1 MSRTKIAA
9 AYKAAEQL
17 SVLSKMDFSSEKTAE
32 ITEDDVYA
40 YMPSALGG
48 MLAGTAGIPGA
59 SLISPIALG
68 TMAPEGR
75 GVSRIGHSFAGSALG
90 GLGGL
95 LAGGALGGRVGAM
108 GGLGLGALGGGLKG
122 FSMSREEDPMYMRA
136 IRELG
141 LGYEY

>member
-32 ITEDDVYA
+32 ITEDDVAA
-40 YMPSALGG
+40 YFPSAG
-48 MLAGTAGIPGA
+48 AGIVSNVLGIPGA
-59 SLISPIALG
+59 SLVSPVMLG
-68 TMAPEGR
+68 AMAPEGR
-75 GVSRIGHSFAGSALG
+75 GLSRIGHSMGGGVLGSI
-90 GLGGL
+90 GGL
-95 LAGGALGGRVGAM
+95 LAGGALGGRLGAI
-108 GGLGLGALGGGLKG
+108 GGAGLGALGGGLKG
-122 FSMSREEDPMYMRA
+122 FSMSREADPMYMRA

>member
-32 ITEDDVYA
+32 ITLEDATA
-40 YMPSALGG
+40 YLPSALAGG
-48 MLAGTAGIPGA
+48 VASMTGIPGG
-59 SLISPIALG
+59 SLVMPVVMGS
-68 TMAPEGR
+68 MAPEGR
-75 GVSRIGHSFAGSALG
+75 GLSRVGHTYGGAALG

-95 LAGGALGGRVGAM
+95 LAGGALGGRVGA
-108 GGLGLGALGGGLKG
+108 LGGALLGGSGGALKG
-122 FSMSREEDPMYMRA
+122 FSMSREADPMYMRA